1 MNHAAA
7 DELRAHLSQRLENDG
22 FQSYPKL
29 VHLKS
34 DASYEVRIV
43 LHPDEEVLKRK
54 LSGQKF
60 VAWEDPL
67 TGGSQYV
74 KRTPRTPSQNTDDYG
89 FYPSNARR
97 QHDGPARSPDV
108 NPAYPGLRR
117 IPELQDIVRRVAM
130 REDLKLRLARV
141 RSTLNHISGLARFAR
156 AGHGYRNESE
166 HLVSEL
172 LAQLQEDGHT
182 GRHKIVRLTKKL
194 QTALKADGYS
204 FTKG

>member
-1 MNHAAA
+1 MNHEAA
-7 DELRAHLSQRLENDG
+7 EKLRESLSSKLERNG

-34 DASYEVRIV
+34 DDSYEVRIV
-43 LHPDEEVLKRK
+43 LHPDEEVLKEK
-54 LSGQKF
+54 LSGQAF
-60 VAWEDPL
+60 VPWEDPL
-67 TGGSQYV
+67 SSGSQYV
-74 KRTPRTPSQNTDDYG
+74 KRTPRTPSQNTDEYG
-89 FYPSNARR
+89 FYPSKARR
-97 QHDGPARSPDV
+97 HHDGPARSPDV

-117 IPELQDIVRRVAM
+117 IPELQDLVRRVAM

-141 RSTLNHISGLARFAR
+141 HRTVRNLSRLDRVAR

-172 LAQLQEDGHT
+172 LDQLKEDGHT

-194 QTALKADGYS
+194 REALKSDGYS
-204 FTKG
+204 FSRG